1 MKRSRNI
8 TLVAFL
14 ILASL
19 LLAQTTFKTAADLV
33 AEARKVVKEVPAVD
47 AYKAFV
53 EGQGKVILLD
63 VREIDELQRDGKAQ
77 GAIHIPR
84 GRLEFEI
91 EKLYPDRNSVI
102 IYVYCARG
110 GRAVL
115 ATKTLLEMGYQAF
128 CIQNGF
134 SAWVSANLP
143 VEKVK

>member
-1 MKRSRNI
+1 MVGVRRLFVGI
-8 TLVAFL
+8 ALAGAFV
-14 ILASL
+14 
-19 LLAQTTFKTAADLV
+19 LAQVAYKTSADLV
-33 AEARKVVKEVPAVD
+33 AEARKVVKEVAAQD

-53 EGQGKVILLD
+53 EGKGRVVIVD

-91 EKLYPDRNSVI
+91 ERLYPDRKSVL
-102 IYVYCARG
+102 IYVYCARS

-115 ATKTLLEMGYQAF
+115 ACKTLAEMGYQAF
-128 CIQNGF
+128 SVQNGF

-143 VEKVK
+143 TEKVK